1 MEVTE
6 EQFIE
11 NLNGMP
17 EEEQQV
23 VLGLMDQVEMS
34 DLETFAK
41 ALGVTVVGL
50 EEEVEQPAEGE
61 ETFAAEEPVPT
72 EPAVEEAPSAPAVEE
87 APAELASIL
96 PPPAA
101 PAPAAELPIDQE
113 MQALALGDEVQDP
126 AEISGEAV
134 QEEPAAEVVG
144 PINSPQGEAPAQEAS
159 GVADQVPMTGKEG
172 DFILTSAAVKRQ
184 GIRDLKE
191 RHIKKA
197 IESAKEDG
205 VEISMADIT
214 KPGKQLS
221 GDVDYLA
228 SNGEWRIPEVLVKY
242 IGLDVLEK
250 MNASAEEETE
260 KKLAEQEQ
268 KPAKGNIPVR
278 AA

>member
-50 EEEVEQPAEGE
+50 EEEVEQPTEGE
-61 ETFAAEEPVPT
+61 ETFATEEPVPT
-72 EPAVEEAPSAPAVEE
+72 EPVPAEPAIEE
-87 APAELASIL
+87 APAELPSVL
-96 PPPAA
+96 PPPVTPA
-101 PAPAAELPIDQE
+101 PAPELPIDQE

-126 AEISGEAV
+126 AEISGEAI

-144 PINSPQGEAPAQEAS
+144 PIDSPQGEAPAQEAS
-159 GVADQVPMTGKEG
+159 GVADKVPMTGKEG

-228 SNGEWRIPEVLVKY
+228 SNGEWRIPEILVKY

-250 MNASAEEETE
+250 MNENAEEETE

-278 AA
+278 PA

>member
-50 EEEVEQPAEGE
+50 EEEVEQPVEGE
-61 ETFAAEEPVPT
+61 EAPVAEEPVPT
-72 EPAVEEAPSAPAVEE
+72 EPVPAEPAVEE

-101 PAPAAELPIDQE
+101 PAPAPELPIDQE

-126 AEISGEAV
+126 AEISGEAI

-278 AA
+278 PA

>member
-23 VLGLMDQVEMS
+23 VLGLMDQVEMG

-61 ETFAAEEPVPT
+61 EAPVAEEPAPT
-72 EPAVEEAPSAPAVEE
+72 EPVPAEPAIEE
-87 APAELASIL
+87 APAELPSVL

-101 PAPAAELPIDQE
+101 PAPAPELPIDQE
-113 MQALALGDEVQDP
+113 MQALAIGDEVQDP
-126 AEISGEAV
+126 AEISGEAI

-144 PINSPQGEAPAQEAS
+144 PIDSPQGEAPAQEAS
-159 GVADQVPMTGKEG
+159 GVADKVPMTGKEG

-228 SNGEWRIPEVLVKY
+228 SNGEWRIPEILVKY

-250 MNASAEEETE
+250 MNAAAEEETE

-268 KPAKGNIPVR
+268 KPTKGNIPVR
-278 AA
+278 PA

>member
-23 VLGLMDQVEMS
+23 VLGLMDQVEMG

-72 EPAVEEAPSAPAVEE
+72 EPVPAEPAVEE

-101 PAPAAELPIDQE
+101 PAPAPELPIDQE

-126 AEISGEAV
+126 AEVPEEPLP
-134 QEEPAAEVVG
+134 EEPAAEVVG
-144 PINSPQGEAPAQEAS
+144 PINSAEGEPIQKTS
-159 GVADQVPMTGKEG
+159 GTKDLVSMKGKEG
-172 DFILTSAAVKRQ
+172 DFILTFAAVKRQ

-278 AA
+278 PA

>member
-50 EEEVEQPAEGE
+50 EEEVEQPAEGGE
-61 ETFAAEEPVPT
+61 APVAEEPVPA
-72 EPAVEEAPSAPAVEE
+72 EPAVEEVPAEPAVEE

-101 PAPAAELPIDQE
+101 PAPAPELPIDQE

-126 AEISGEAV
+126 AEVPEEPLP
-134 QEEPAAEVVG
+134 EEPAAEVVG

>member
-23 VLGLMDQVEMS
+23 VLGLMDQVEMG

-50 EEEVEQPAEGE
+50 EEEVEQPVEGE
-61 ETFAAEEPVPT
+61 EAPVAEEPVPT
-72 EPAVEEAPSAPAVEE
+72 EPVPAEPAVEE

-101 PAPAAELPIDQE
+101 PALAPALPIDQE

-126 AEISGEAV
+126 AEISGEAI

-278 AA
+278 PA